1 MLATA
6 TQFLFI
12 YIVALANLCLGVAT
26 AVYLGGAP
34 KRWPVVFR
42 FPATPRPE
50 AIPPVPTTAEPEPSP
65 EASEPLSAEEPAPT
79 PEPPPEPE
87 PEPEPMMPDV
97 VGHINGELQK
107 ASGSLQGVDQKLA
120 ESEEAPTEQELDDAT
135 SEVDGIAQA
144 LLKQINTGVD
154 QIRRLNVDDQTP
166 EEKREAVLEELD
178 SIWNRFNDLAVQLVT
193 ISFGGGLMGEIS
205 GALSKACQEMR
216 QACEQ
221 SRESLTARLEEE
233 PLPEESTSDNPATVF

>member
-6 TQFLFI
+6 TEFMFI
-12 YIVALANLCLGVAT
+12 YVVALANLCLGVAT
-26 AVYLGGAP
+26 AVYLGRAP
-34 KRWPVVFR
+34 RLWPFVLR
-42 FPATPRPE
+42 IPLAPGSE
-50 AIPPVPTTAEPEPSP
+50 SIPPAPTAAEPEPSP
-65 EASEPLSAEEPAPT
+65 EASEPLSAEESEPL

-87 PEPEPMMPDV
+87 PEPMMPEV
-97 VGHINGELQK
+97 VDHINGQLKK
-107 ASGSLQGVDQKLA
+107 ASGSFQDVDEKLA
-120 ESEEAPTEQELDDAT
+120 TSEEAPTEQELDEAT

-178 SIWNRFNDLAVQLVT
+178 AIWNRFNDLAVQLVT

-221 SRESLTARLEEE
+221 SRESLTSRLEES
-233 PLPEESTSDNPATVF
+233 PSEETTSDHTETVF